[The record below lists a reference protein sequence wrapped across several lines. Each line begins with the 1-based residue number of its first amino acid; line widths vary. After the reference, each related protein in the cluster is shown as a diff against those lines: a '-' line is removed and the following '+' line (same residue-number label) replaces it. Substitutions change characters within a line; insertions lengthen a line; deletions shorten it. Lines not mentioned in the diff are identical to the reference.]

1 MLTKHCSSR
10 EGPWHIREGSVV
22 GAAHAVAL
30 AEFCV
35 RGPERRFHFEIEA
48 RYGSFSWSSWS
59 NASNEFSRID
69 TEKPLVIFGVCR
81 DLGRKKC

>member
-1 MLTKHCSSR
+1 MLSDNLEKVKPNHLLHVSAKTAPR
-10 EGPWHIREGSVV
+10 EQY
-22 GAAHAVAL
+22 
-30 AEFCV
+30 V

-69 TEKPLVIFGVCR
+69 TEKPLVFFRVCR
-81 DLGRKKC
+81 DLGRTKC

>member
-1 MLTKHCSSR
+1 MRPLK
-10 EGPWHIREGSVV
+10 P
-22 GAAHAVAL
+22 A
-30 AEFCV
+30 V

-69 TEKPLVIFGVCR
+69 TEKPLVFWSLQGFRTYEV
-81 DLGRKKC
+81 LK

>member
-1 MLTKHCSSR
+1 MGVKGGAEHFA
-10 EGPWHIREGSVV
+10 V
-22 GAAHAVAL
+22 GDGEEQAAPKRY
-30 AEFCV
+30 V

-69 TEKPLVIFGVCR
+69 TEKPLVLLEFAGI
-81 DLGRKKC
+81 